1 MGGVGRGGGCGSEVS
16 ARRPAGPSRAGPG
29 RASSGRVWAGPGRTH
44 RRLSAARR
52 PHGADKGG
60 AGGGGGGAGTKAA
73 AAGPG
78 RAGAAAAAAARGG
91 RGPAAGTP
99 LAALLAAAALAR
111 PRRREGGWGGG
122 AAPPGGASRRG
133 VVSGKGR
140 TRAPSPPHAWGWA
153 APADTMGQENPHTPP
168 PQPGGDACTQLDPS
182 QPDAVTRGLTEPP
195 LQSTAPPPAEPPQ
208 APHAHPC
215 LSFPPAAAPPAWGEG
230 QLHPMSGYP
239 WSGGRG
245 GGGAAWGLP

>member
-1 MGGVGRGGGCGSEVS
+1 MGRGGGCGSEVS

-153 APADTMGQENPHTPP
+153 PPADTMGQENPPHPPPSQGGTPALSSTPP
-168 PQPGGDACTQLDPS
+168 NPTLSPVGSHNPRYRAQPLPPQSPPRPRTP
-182 QPDAVTRGLTEPP
+182 TRASVFPLLQPP
-195 LQSTAPPPAEPPQ
+195 LLGVRVSSTP
-208 APHAHPC
+208 
-215 LSFPPAAAPPAWGEG
+215 
-230 QLHPMSGYP
+230 
-239 WSGGRG
+239 
-245 GGGAAWGLP
+245 